1 MGCRGGFAVL
11 LLAVQVIA
19 LPVTNPMNKGDAK
32 VMKCIVEVISDT
44 LSKPSPLPISQEC
57 LETLRGDERI
67 ISILRHQ
74 NLLKELQELAVQGA
88 NERTWQQKKN
98 GGFEDELSE
107 VLESQNDKNMQRDK
121 SREIAVEEPTASFA
135 ELAAERSQQNSE
147 REESKEDEKN
157 SLEEREL
164 RLREAGPEDDKEN
177 AEEADSNEVS
187 EAEESP
193 REDALDNHLNDDL
206 QEDELAEHKL
216 QEAEEEQPEE
226 TDRSQELQGEKQI
239 SKKGQEESQEAEEET
254 LQEQTEEENAGRST
268 LEDEQPTEAD
278 RILGSAEDETEAT
291 PREGDNKDALGFG
304 QGLKSSEEE
313 EKSHGLKGG
322 RHWSE
327 DEAMQ
332 AEDTFHP
339 RDVKSE
345 EEEEEPSREWEDSK
359 RWNKM
364 DELAKQ
370 LTSKKR
376 MEENDSSE
384 DPDRS
389 MKMSFRSHKYDFH
402 NPEEDM
408 RRSWKHHAKEDSSEA
423 GFPLA
428 AMPEEKKDEEGS
440 ANRRTEDQEL
450 ESLAAIEAELE
461 KVAHKLHELRRG

>member
-1 MGCRGGFAVL
+1 
-11 LLAVQVIA
+11 
-19 LPVTNPMNKGDAK
+19 
-32 VMKCIVEVISDT
+32 
-44 LSKPSPLPISQEC
+44 
-57 LETLRGDERI
+57 
-67 ISILRHQ
+67 
-74 NLLKELQELAVQGA
+74 
-88 NERTWQQKKN
+88 
-98 GGFEDELSE
+98 
-107 VLESQNDKNMQRDK
+107 MQRDK

-147 REESKEDEKN
+147 REESKEDEEN

-164 RLREAGPEDDKEN
+164 RLHEAGPEDDKEN
-177 AEEADSNEVS
+177 AEESDSNEVS

-193 REDALDNHLNDDL
+193 REDALDNHINDNL
-206 QEDELAEHKL
+206 TENELAEHKF

-226 TDRSQELQGEKQI
+226 TNRSQELQGEKKQI
-239 SKKGQEESQEAEEET
+239 SKKGQEESREVEEET
-254 LQEQTEEENAGRST
+254 LQEHTAEEDARRST
-268 LEDEQPTEAD
+268 LEDEQPTKAD
-278 RILGSAEDETEAT
+278 RILGSAEDETEET
-291 PREGDNKDALGFG
+291 PREGDKRSDLTFIVVPSGLKIHESVASAYNKDALGFG

-322 RHWSE
+322 RHGLE

-345 EEEEEPSREWEDSK
+345 EVEEEPSRAWEDSK

-376 MEENDSSE
+376 MEEYDSSE

-408 RRSWKHHAKEDSSEA
+408 RRSWKHPAKEDSSEA
-423 GFPLA
+423 GFPFA
-428 AMPEEKKDEEGS
+428 AMLEEKKDEEGS
-440 ANRRTEDQEL
+440 ANRRTERLSTANDEIVEVLSSKHQVLPALQFIRDVGGHHSVSARKFLDAAKQADNMLFYTIFRFFEQRNQRL
-450 ESLAAIEAELE
+450 RENPNFTPAMSLSSHYRKASQQAEVQY
-461 KVAHKLHELRRG
+461 KSNSNQNIAMCWNIP

>member
-11 LLAVQVIA
+11 LLAVQVLS
-19 LPVTNPMNKGDAK
+19 LPVTNPVTKGDAK

-74 NLLKELQELAVQGA
+74 NLLKELQELAVQ
-88 NERTWQQKKN
+88 
-98 GGFEDELSE
+98 
-107 VLESQNDKNMQRDK
+107 DK
-121 SREIAVEEPTASFA
+121 SREIAVEKPTASFA

-147 REESKEDEKN
+147 REESKEDEEN

-164 RLREAGPEDDKEN
+164 RLHEAGPEDDKEN
-177 AEEADSNEVS
+177 AEESDSNEVS
-187 EAEESP
+187 EAEELP
-193 REDALDNHLNDDL
+193 REDALDNHINDNL
-206 QEDELAEHKL
+206 TENELAEHKL

-226 TDRSQELQGEKQI
+226 TNRSQELQGEKKHI
-239 SKKGQEESQEAEEET
+239 SKKGQEESREVEEET
-254 LQEQTEEENAGRST
+254 LQEHTAEEDARRST

-278 RILGSAEDETEAT
+278 RILGSAEDETEET

-313 EKSHGLKGG
+313 KSHGLKGG
-322 RHWSE
+322 RHGLE

-345 EEEEEPSREWEDSK
+345 EVEEEPSRAWEDSK

-376 MEENDSSE
+376 MEEYDSSE

-402 NPEEDM
+402 NPEEDR

-423 GFPLA
+423 GFPFA

>member
-1 MGCRGGFAVL
+1 MGCRGGVAVL
-11 LLAVQVIA
+11 LLAVQVLS
-19 LPVTNPMNKGDAK
+19 LPVTNPVTKGDAK

-135 ELAAERSQQNSE
+135 ELVAERSQQNSE

-157 SLEEREL
+157 SLEEKEL
-164 RLREAGPEDDKEN
+164 RLQEAGPEDDKEN
-177 AEEADSNEVS
+177 AEESDSNEVS
-187 EAEESP
+187 EAEELP
-193 REDALDNHLNDDL
+193 REDALGNHINDNLREN
-206 QEDELAEHKL
+206 ELAEHKL
-216 QEAEEEQPEE
+216 QEAEKEQPEE
-226 TDRSQELQGEKQI
+226 TDRSQELQGEKKQI
-239 SKKGQEESQEAEEET
+239 SKKGQEESREAEEET
-254 LQEQTEEENAGRST
+254 LQEHTADEDVRRST

-278 RILGSAEDETEAT
+278 RILGSAEDETEET
-291 PREGDNKDALGFG
+291 PREG
-304 QGLKSSEEE
+304 GLKSSE

-322 RHWSE
+322 RHRLE

-332 AEDTFHP
+332 AEDTFHL
-339 RDVKSE
+339 RDVKRE
-345 EEEEEPSREWEDSK
+345 EVEEEPSRAWEDSK

-376 MEENDSSE
+376 LEENDSSE

-423 GFPLA
+423 GFPFA